1 MESDFD
7 FDNPNV
13 QYSGMESTNF
23 RFLFF
28 TIFLFKNFDMR
39 FLVWTNNIKRTA
51 LLFVLFG
58 FQLGLYAQDSESM
71 FTIYLVRHAEKE
83 LTAENPK
90 DPPLTPCGEQRAAGL
105 EVFLSAVQLD
115 AVYSSDYVRTRS
127 TAQPVVQNRKME
139 TRLYDPKKLEEF
151 AKLLIERGE
160 NALVVG
166 HSNSTP
172 VLAGMLIGEELEPI
186 DESIYN
192 RIYQVV
198 ISKEKGRLHVF
209 NSTFRLLGISGI
221 DSFSKSLPS
230 S

>member
-1 MESDFD
+1 M
-7 FDNPNV
+7 
-13 QYSGMESTNF
+13 NF
-23 RFLFF
+23 RLLFF
-28 TIFLFKNFDMR
+28 TIFLFKIFDMR
-39 FLVWTNNIKRTA
+39 FLVWNSNIKRTA
-51 LLFVLFG
+51 LFLML
-58 FQLGLYAQDSESM
+58 LGLHLGGHAQDSESM

-83 LTAENPK
+83 LTSDNPK

-105 EVFLSAVQLD
+105 EVFLSAIQLD

-127 TAQPVVQNRKME
+127 TALPVVQNRNME
-139 TRLYDPKKLEEF
+139 TRLYDPKKPEEF

-172 VLAGMLIGEELEPI
+172 VLAGLLVGEDLEPI

-209 NSTFRLLGISGI
+209 NSTFDCSE
-221 DSFSKSLPS
+221 
-230 S
+230 